1 MKIGIHKSYIYKK
14 EIKDMKYNTD
24 KNKLVM
30 LPIEVK
36 DRLDNVIT
44 SLVKERLNNGDKK
57 LKVSYADA
65 IKHLLEKN
73 DM

>member
-1 MKIGIHKSYIYKK
+1 
-14 EIKDMKYNTD
+14 MKYNTD

-36 DRLDNVIT
+36 DKLDEVIKMMVTKRLEEGN
-44 SLVKERLNNGDKK
+44 KK

-65 IKHLLEKN
+65 IKYLLDK
-73 DM
+73 

>member
-1 MKIGIHKSYIYKK
+1 
-14 EIKDMKYNTD
+14 MKYNTD

-36 DRLDNVIT
+36 NRLDNVIT
-44 SLVKERLNNGDKK
+44 SLVKERLSNGEKK
-57 LKVSYADA
+57 LKVSYSDA
-65 IKHLLEKN
+65 IKYLLEKN